1 MRVLSD
7 GPAPNPLPS
16 NPPPKPPV
24 PVANPPSD
32 GVFSSSSSDLN
43 EKMCNKDENNTFR
56 FLCNVKSNIKA

>member
-7 GPAPNPLPS
+7 GPAPNPSPS
-16 NPPPKPPV
+16 NPPPV

-32 GVFSSSSSDLN
+32 GVFSSSSSVHLN